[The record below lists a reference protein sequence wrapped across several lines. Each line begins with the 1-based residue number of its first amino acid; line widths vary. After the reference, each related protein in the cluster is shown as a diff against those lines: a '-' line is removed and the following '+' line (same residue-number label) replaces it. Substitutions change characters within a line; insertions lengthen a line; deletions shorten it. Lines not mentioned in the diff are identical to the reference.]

1 MRSVGGVVGGVVG
14 GLGVVAAAR
23 APRMGIWSAASAA
36 RMARSVSLGSVPSST
51 SHASLMASR
60 YDVTSARILF
70 RNKCLPQM
78 GHFL

>member
-1 MRSVGGVVGGVVG
+1 
-14 GLGVVAAAR
+14 
-23 APRMGIWSAASAA
+23 
-36 RMARSVSLGSVPSST
+36 MARSVSLGSVPSST